1 MVMAADGQTTT
12 APALTT
18 TLHTASTVVTN
29 ATLSHIANT
38 QTLHQSVPS
47 SALTPHTGSTTV
59 ATQVTAVESNPP
71 IPLVV
76 TSTNFWFAATN
87 WTQRLD
93 WLHDT
98 ANATTE
104 QNIQY
109 ADNWFINDPTNR
121 VPFKSAKLRL
131 GLQIE
136 ADYFA
141 HTNKFALRPLADTE
155 SEIHMPNAEKR
166 LRLTISTLDPM
177 ALPGQDSN
185 QGMSGFRV
193 GLKQGM
199 LKDIDTS
206 VGVRLK
212 WLPSIYTY
220 ITWDPRYS
228 LYAWG
233 VYPEQKFGWES
244 DDGIYETTSLMFSR
258 WVNRWMIRPIASLK
272 LSRTRYKDDM
282 DKLNQERQDAEAAG
296 LPPPDGDYLKG
307 WDWELTLISGYANE
321 LFDESVFGRLA
332 DCSDI
337 AQGGGFRFSVLGSLH
352 IVESYNLTFVYRNHL
367 YKEWLYY
374 LIKPSVEWQSENN
387 WETEYSLIL
396 GVDILLYGTK
406 ER

>member
-1 MVMAADGQTTT
+1 MINSVICFHIACVSLFCTGMLQIAMAKDVQPAT
-12 APALTT
+12 APMPVP
-18 TLHTASTVVTN
+18 TLEA
-29 ATLSHIANT
+29 
-38 QTLHQSVPS
+38 
-47 SALTPHTGSTTV
+47 GSTTV
-59 ATQVTAVESNPP
+59 ATQVTAVESNAP
-71 IPLVV
+71 IPLIVA
-76 TSTNFWFAATN
+76 STNSWFTATN
-87 WTQRLD
+87 WPQRLD

-109 ADNWFINDPTNR
+109 ADNWFIDDPKNR
-121 VPFKSAKLRL
+121 VPFKQAKIRL
-131 GLQIE
+131 GLQVE

-155 SEIHMPNAEKR
+155 TEIHMPNAEKR

-177 ALPGQDSN
+177 ALPGQDAN

-193 GLKQGM
+193 GLRRGM
-199 LKDIDTS
+199 LKDVDTS
-206 VGVRLK
+206 FGVRLK

-220 ITWDPRYS
+220 ITWDPRYR
-228 LYAWG
+228 LDNWG

-244 DDGIYETTSLMFSR
+244 DDSFYETSSLMFSR

-272 LSRTRYKDDM
+272 LSRKRYKDDM
-282 DKLNQERQDAEAAG
+282 DKLDQERQDAEAAG
-296 LPPPDGDYLKG
+296 LPLPDGNYLKG

-337 AQGGGFRFSVLGSLH
+337 AQGGGFRFSVLGGLH
-352 IVESYNLTFVYRNHL
+352 IVESYELTLVYRNHL
-367 YKEWLYY
+367 YKDWLYY
-374 LIKPSVEWQSENN
+374 LIKPGIEWQAEND
-387 WETEYSLIL
+387 WATEYSLIL